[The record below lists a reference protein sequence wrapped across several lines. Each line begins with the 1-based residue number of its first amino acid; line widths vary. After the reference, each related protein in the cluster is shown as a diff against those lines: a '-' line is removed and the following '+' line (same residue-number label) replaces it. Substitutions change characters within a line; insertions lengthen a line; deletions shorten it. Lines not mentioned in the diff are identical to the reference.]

1 MDHVCI
7 RYSHTYNLHV
17 SPTLNR
23 ISAIKC
29 CKCDNAIE
37 IHNRTIRIIIVSIQ
51 GCYAHIVLHKTYVS
65 GCIYTFKISSRIG
78 QVWVAW
84 EGHQEYLLSGG
95 SWGAGVEQ
103 LVWVCEGEEN
113 ECTFEMNCTSHV
125 RSRKVTL

>member
-1 MDHVCI
+1 MQLK
-7 RYSHTYNLHV
+7 YATAL
-17 SPTLNR
+17 
-23 ISAIKC
+23 
-29 CKCDNAIE
+29 
-37 IHNRTIRIIIVSIQ
+37 VSIQ

>member
-1 MDHVCI
+1 MFLHSAVM
-7 RYSHTYNLHV
+7 HTVLI
-17 SPTLNR
+17 R
-23 ISAIKC
+23 ISTQC
-29 CKCDNAIE
+29 
-37 IHNRTIRIIIVSIQ
+37 
-51 GCYAHIVLHKTYVS
+51 CYAHSTYQNNVFLHSTVMHTVLHKTYVS

-84 EGHQEYLLSGG
+84 EGHQEYFLSGG

-113 ECTFEMNCTSHV
+113 ECTFEMNCTAHV